1 MGKRDLLRKCGQ
13 NVHPFG
19 AFAGLR
25 RYFHQNAKVSLNV
38 SLKGVDFKR
47 EEVREEMR
55 IYNITHFSVL
65 ALENFEF

>member
-1 MGKRDLLRKCGQ
+1 MLPLTESCNAAKMCTY
-13 NVHPFG
+13 FG
-19 AFAGLR
+19 AFAGLS

-47 EEVREEMR
+47 EEVHEEMR

-65 ALENFEF
+65 ALENF